1 MKNHYLI
8 EFRRANSRN
17 QEKLK
22 ALVNHL
28 LMSNYK
34 TKIPMRV
41 EKVIPFLGL
50 RLIDQKNRRNPREK
64 EGWLILKTRILFLK
78 NS

>member
-1 MKNHYLI
+1 
-8 EFRRANSRN
+8 
-17 QEKLK
+17 
-22 ALVNHL
+22 
-28 LMSNYK
+28 
-34 TKIPMRV
+34 MRV

-50 RLIDQKNRRNPREK
+50 RLIDQKNRWSPREK